1 MTTEELK
8 EMRNA
13 IEDIDFSKPIKQY
26 PDDKYLDKDVKE
38 LLSLMKKRMKEDPS
52 LIKDPMW
59 ADEYDQLQRI
69 ADYRGINVE

>member
-13 IEDIDFSKPIKQY
+13 IEGIDFSKPIKQY
-26 PDDKYLDKDVKE
+26 PDDKYSDKDVKE
-38 LLSLMKKRMKEDPS
+38 LLSYMKKRMNEAPT

-59 ADEYDQLQRI
+59 ADEYDLLQRL